1 VHRKLG
7 LFRSDNDRVIVV
19 LQLLKQFLPSN
30 PADFFGDF
38 SIILRQWNR
47 REPPA
52 SSAARQNRR
61 AMNAL
66 LDESAIAPSCAA
78 ELSCRID
85 KPARARLLHR
95 GRLAFRGYADAA
107 ASNPR
112 REFSKRKNASPTR
125 MPFQKHKL

>member
-52 SSAARQNRR
+52 CSAARQNRR

-66 LDESAIAPSCAA
+66 PDESTIAPSRAA
-78 ELSCRID
+78 DLSCRIH
-85 KPARARLLHR
+85 KSRAAERVVARADRQLHR
-95 GRLAFRGYADAA
+95 L
-107 ASNPR
+107 S
-112 REFSKRKNASPTR
+112 EFSKRNSSPTR
-125 MPFQKHKL
+125 MPFQKRKL